1 MVQLE
6 GCDARAYF
14 SKAIP
19 YYLTW
24 LTTIAVPPLRECD
37 RPALTLSSRMC
48 HYG

>member
-24 LTTIAVPPLRECD
+24 LTTIAPSLKRVRSPSINF
-37 RPALTLSSRMC
+37 SSRMW